1 MANREVPLVPA
12 RIAQMPPAMARA
24 SVNWKKISLK
34 WRDLA
39 ERRKAH
45 YVELYE
51 TGRWK
56 HYYTDIEF
64 LGELRKA
71 IAAANRW
78 AKLAPRREDAGEAPA
93 EPLPPALVRALPP
106 AA

>member
-12 RIAQMPPAMARA
+12 RIAQMPPAMMRA
-24 SVNWKKISLK
+24 SVNWQKISLK

-45 YVELYE
+45 FVELYE

-64 LGELRKA
+64 LAELRKA

-78 AKLAPRREDAGEAPA
+78 AKLAPRPEDDGEAA
-93 EPLPPALVRALPP
+93 GAPLPPPLLKALPP